1 MKKLTTFAIGMTLA
15 LASCSNDNDVS
26 DNSRHEINLP
36 PAQSEIVTSQIS
48 MAFDMLRYFHA
59 KSGNDNFMVSPL
71 SAQFAL
77 GMLMNGADGN
87 TLAQLTDA
95 LGVTSVSEL
104 NSLNKLLMS
113 ELPKAD
119 RKTTFQSA
127 NSIWLREEFNV
138 LPSFSLAMTDI
149 YNAEATSL
157 DLTSFE
163 AVERINRW
171 CSDQTKGMIKETL
184 KEPCSDDTVFLLIN
198 ALYFK
203 GEWEDSFKK
212 SDTTDKEFRNSDGTK
227 SMVSTMCDSNH
238 LISYGNYPD
247 YSVASLAYGNGTY
260 TMTIILPEENR
271 SLESVIEDFDLQSW
285 NDCKN
290 RLSKFECSVELP
302 KFKIESDLAVDDFLK
317 SLGVK
322 DAFNPRKA
330 NFSKLSDYQTFVSK
344 AKQLTSIDVDEKGT
358 EASAVTIIQGELTAV
373 GPGPQLSFHV
383 NRPFAFMIEESSTG
397 AILFAGCVNR
407 L

>member
-1 MKKLTTFAIGMTLA
+1 
-15 LASCSNDNDVS
+15 
-26 DNSRHEINLP
+26 
-36 PAQSEIVTSQIS
+36 
-48 MAFDMLRYFHA
+48 
-59 KSGNDNFMVSPL
+59 
-71 SAQFAL
+71 
-77 GMLMNGADGN
+77 
-87 TLAQLTDA
+87 
-95 LGVTSVSEL
+95 
-104 NSLNKLLMS
+104 
-113 ELPKAD
+113 
-119 RKTTFQSA
+119 
-127 NSIWLREEFNV
+127 
-138 LPSFSLAMTDI
+138 
-149 YNAEATSL
+149 
-157 DLTSFE
+157 
-163 AVERINRW
+163 
-171 CSDQTKGMIKETL
+171 
-184 KEPCSDDTVFLLIN
+184 
-198 ALYFK
+198 
-203 GEWEDSFKK
+203 
-212 SDTTDKEFRNSDGTK
+212 
-227 SMVSTMCDSNH
+227 MCDSNH